1 MGLASRS
8 ISRRQAFKWL
18 GGAIF
23 GGMHAGVYPR
33 GGLVCRQR
41 RLRPILS
48 TGRRTGDRALL
59 PVWSGRYERGAVW
72 HHLLWPGGRAA
83 RTEYVFKV
91 GVQRA
96 LLVAP
101 EVGLGDLCVAGRRS
115 YAHLEG
121 A

>member
-1 MGLASRS
+1 MLSVNGVPHRGPGSATSVVREVRTRGCVAPPAVA
-8 ISRRQAFKWL
+8 RR
-18 GGAIF
+18 
-23 GGMHAGVYPR
+23 
-33 GGLVCRQR
+33 
-41 RLRPILS
+41 
-48 TGRRTGDRALL
+48 
-59 PVWSGRYERGAVW
+59 
-72 HHLLWPGGRAA
+72 RAA